1 MRTHR
6 AQIPCKQ
13 TSKTKS
19 YIEGAWR
26 KEKTTRRAQSP
37 SINKPSKRRG
47 LARENQ
53 VTIEGARRKE
63 KTTRC
68 AQSPS
73 IKRPSKRRG
82 LAR

>member
-6 AQIPCKQ
+6 AQIPSKQ

-37 SINKPSKRRG
+37 SI
-47 LARENQ
+47 
-53 VTIEGARRKE
+53 
-63 KTTRC
+63 
-68 AQSPS
+68 
-73 IKRPSKRRG
+73 KRPSKRRG
-82 LAR
+82 QCTVIATVTQTSREEALQEGTK